1 MLLCMRTTLSI
12 DDDVAAILLRLQ
24 QTRKMSLKAIINE
37 ALRHGLLQLTSS
49 RPRRRPYRT
58 PSVSLGRCL
67 IGSLDDVS
75 EAIAVAEGESFR

>member
-1 MLLCMRTTLSI
+1 MLSCMRTTLSI
-12 DDDVAAILLRLQ
+12 DNDVAAILLRIR
-24 QTRKMSLKAIINE
+24 QTRKTSLKATINE
-37 ALRHGLLQLTSS
+37 ALRYGLQQLNSP